1 MGQELPPATQLSGR
15 PRGLRRR
22 RQEDAYRGA
31 HRDLPHPGECAGD
44 LAGATPTRVAF
55 RITLR
60 LNAGPGIRD

>member
-1 MGQELPPATQLSGR
+1 
-15 PRGLRRR
+15 
-22 RQEDAYRGA
+22 
-31 HRDLPHPGECAGD
+31 